1 MASIKDLLKVIVDV
15 YGQLGLHLLE
25 RKVVVS
31 PNLVTVH
38 YDIHNIERLMEAK
51 NKLKFVN
58 AYLHC
63 EMEFDKS
70 TIAHFSIKIP
80 VKKHKEVL
88 FGDSKYSHIFDKPFS
103 IFAGVDNSNK
113 PVAIHLKKTPHILIA
128 GTTGSG
134 KSVMMNSAICSILNS
149 STKED
154 VEFYMIDT
162 KRVELSFYRRLGDSC
177 RTATDVDD
185 AVKYL
190 QIVCRE
196 IDERYKIMEESYL
209 KEIPKDFKR
218 IIVVIEE
225 LGDLMY
231 SSKKTVEPF
240 IVKIARLGRACGV
253 HLIIATQRP
262 VVSVVTGE
270 IKANIG
276 CRFALQTTSSIDSR
290 NILGHNGAETL
301 KGKGDCLL
309 KLAVLPNELRI
320 QCPKITD
327 TDILNAIKNFN
338 EREL

>member
-1 MASIKDLLKVIVDV
+1 MASTIKELLSVIIDV
-15 YGQLGLHLLE
+15 YKQLGLHLFE
-25 RKVVVS
+25 RKVIVS
-31 PNLVTVH
+31 PNLVTAH
-38 YDIHNIERLMEAK
+38 YDIHNIERLYEAK

-70 TIAHFSIKIP
+70 EIAHFSIKIP
-80 VKKHKEVL
+80 VKRSKEVL
-88 FGDSKYSHIFDKPFS
+88 FGDSKYSHIFKKPFS

-113 PVAIHLKKTPHILIA
+113 PIAIHLNKTPHILIA

-149 STKED
+149 STKDD

-162 KRVELSFYRRLGDSC
+162 KRVELSFYRKLNDNC
-177 RTATDVDD
+177 RIATEVED
-185 AVKYL
+185 AEKYL

-196 IDERYKIMEESYL
+196 IDTRYKIMEESYL
-209 KEIPKDFKR
+209 KEISSDFKK

-231 SSKKTVEPF
+231 ASKKTVEPF
-240 IVKIARLGRACGV
+240 IIKIARLGRACGV

-262 VVSVVTGE
+262 TVSVVTGE

-309 KLAVLPNELRI
+309 KLAVLPNELRV
-320 QCPKITD
+320 QCPKID
-327 TDILNAIKNFN
+327 DCDILNAIKNFN
-338 EREL
+338 ER